1 MINFVGYNFV
11 DDINSLDPYPT
22 SIRRLTSTKI
32 QHGIFNHIN
41 ISSDTSI
48 TSTIPP
54 EAWDYSTVLDCNFD
68 NNISGGNV
76 DQLSEGITEV
86 RIKRR
91 PVGTFDWILI
101 KSYPITSLDDLS
113 FIFNDNLCYNDVE
126 YEYAYVPVYGN
137 VEGQYAV
144 STILSQFDGVFVCD
158 MDTIIK
164 FYAGVEYGTT
174 DTAQQV
180 GTFTVLGRQ
189 YPVVISNGLSNYQTG
204 SVTGMVLPDDY
215 EESRNIDRMAIVRKR
230 DNLVKFLTNKKAKI
244 LKDYNGNKWLC
255 YVTSNPQTSYTNEYG
270 QGIVS
275 VGFGWTEIGDA
286 ESRDDL
292 VKAGLAKGE

>member
-1 MINFVGYNFV
+1 M
-11 DDINSLDPYPT
+11 
-22 SIRRLTSTKI
+22 
-32 QHGIFNHIN
+32 
-41 ISSDTSI
+41 
-48 TSTIPP
+48 
-54 EAWDYSTVLDCNFD
+54 
-68 NNISGGNV
+68 
-76 DQLSEGITEV
+76 
-86 RIKRR
+86 
-91 PVGTFDWILI
+91 
-101 KSYPITSLDDLS
+101 
-113 FIFNDNLCYNDVE
+113 
-126 YEYAYVPVYGN
+126 PVYGN

-144 STILSQFDGVFVCD
+144 STILSQFDGVFICD
-158 MDTIIK
+158 VDTIIK

-255 YVTSNPQTSYTNEYG
+255 YVTSNPQTSYVNEYG

>member
-22 SIRRLTSTKI
+22 NIKQLTSTKI
-32 QHGIFNHIN
+32 QHGYFNHID
-41 ISSDTSI
+41 ISSDTTI
-48 TSTIPP
+48 TSTTPP
-54 EAWDYSTVLDCNFD
+54 EAWDYSTILDCNFD

-76 DQLSEGITEV
+76 DQLSSGITEV

-91 PVGTFDWILI
+91 AVGTFDWMLI
-101 KSYPITSLDDLS
+101 KAYTVTGLDDLS

-126 YEYAYVPVYGN
+126 YEYAYVPVYGD

-144 STILSQFDGVFVCD
+144 STILSKFNGVFICD
-158 MDTIIK
+158 VNTIFK

-215 EESRNIDRMAIVRKR
+215 EQTRTIDRKAIVRKR
-230 DNLVKFLTNKKAKI
+230 DNLVKFLTNKRAKI
-244 LKDYNGNKWLC
+244 IKDYNGNKWLC
-255 YVTSNPQTSYTNEYG
+255 YVTSNPQTSYVNDYG
-270 QGIVS
+270 QGVVS
-275 VGFGWTEIGDA
+275 VGFNWTEIGDA
-286 ESRDDL
+286 KSRDDL
-292 VKAGLAKGE
+292 TKAKLVEGE